1 MSNNP
6 DFEKDLAAI
15 RNLMERS
22 SRFISFSGLA
32 GILAGVYALAG
43 CAIAFVRVPPT
54 GEQGSFLLGDFQK
67 PGAIPELVTIA
78 ALVLVASLLTGFI
91 VTGRRAQR
99 LGVNMFDEAGRRTLF
114 NLSIPLVAG
123 GVFILVLL
131 SSGQFGLVAACC
143 LIFYGLALI
152 QASPNLFD
160 EVRYLGY
167 LEIALG
173 LIAAAVPGY
182 GLYLWAIGFG
192 VLHIIYGAVLFRKYE
207 A

>member
-1 MSNNP
+1 MNN

-43 CAIAFVRVPPT
+43 CAFAFFRVPPT
-54 GEQGSFLLGDFQK
+54 GEQGSFRLEDFQA
-67 PGAIPELVTIA
+67 PGATPELVTIA

-91 VTGRRAQR
+91 VTGRRARR
-99 LGVNMFDEAGRRTLF
+99 LGVNVFDEAGKRTLF

-123 GVFILVLL
+123 GLFILVLL
-131 SSGQFGLVAACC
+131 ANNQFTLVAASC

-160 EVRYLGY
+160 ELRYLGY
-167 LEIALG
+167 LEIVLG
-173 LIAAAVPGY
+173 LIAASVPGY
-182 GLYLWAIGFG
+182 GLYLWATGFG